1 MFLFQICVNGL
12 VSFDKGF
19 LQPKPSKGHESL
31 REEYLIA
38 PFFASVDM
46 LSQNAGTVFY
56 RVLDQL
62 NNHSET
68 ASPAVKQLER
78 LVKYSPSVPDDFTTN
93 TMLIVTWDKVLP
105 RQRTIS
111 ATTVHARYTLFCCF
125 YM

>member
-1 MFLFQICVNGL
+1 MGN
-12 VSFDKGF
+12 
-19 LQPKPSKGHESL
+19 ESL

-62 NNHSET
+62 NNQSET
-68 ASPAVKQLER
+68 ASPTIKQLER
-78 LVKYSPSVPDDFTTN
+78 LVKYSSFVPNDFTTS

-111 ATTVHARYTLFCCF
+111 ATTVHARYTLFVAFTCDF
-125 YM
+125 KVFISNTFN